1 GEDAVFFDNPDLP
14 QTRSEMALPLRV
26 RGEVIGVL
34 DVQST
39 EAAAFSDEDVAVLQT
54 MADQLAVAIENARLF
69 RETQD
74 RVRELSLLYG
84 DYSAT
89 AWARLAQPERPLG
102 YVYNR
107 VDVAPVEQLAVP
119 ALDMALQRGE
129 PVALVE
135 PEAAAGAVLAT
146 PLKLRGQTIGV
157 LGLQEM
163 DEAREWS
170 PDEVALVEAVS
181 SQVSLALENARLF
194 RETQHRTQELALI
207 NRVVSAAVS
216 FPDLR
221 EALDAVAAELIDAF
235 SLGHVGIALLNEE
248 RTALTVVADCSSVAG
263 DLGAVGVVLP
273 LEGNPSSQQ
282 VIATRRP
289 MVILDAQ
296 NSPLTASIH
305 DVMRWRGTQTLMIL
319 PLVAGDEVIGSF
331 GLDILEADR
340 TFTPDEMRLAETIVA
355 QVSTVVQN
363 ARLFE
368 QVQATLAETDVLYRA
383 SRAIVVARTP
393 DDVLRAF
400 TGHVVTPEVGRCI
413 LALIDPTSPPDE
425 PVVEVK
431 AAWEPEDERPA
442 MLGDRWAVSQIP
454 LIAGMATEPVVISD
468 VVTSPEMDEV
478 SRHVFLNVLDIKAA
492 AIIPLLAGGRHL
504 GWLLV
509 ESLEGPYDFGE
520 REVRLYRALAGQAAM
535 ALERIRLLEETERRA
550 TQLAAAS
557 EVARDATAILD
568 VDQLLHETVQLI
580 SEQFGFYHAGVF
592 LVDDKH
598 EYAVLRAASS
608 EGGRRMLSR
617 GHKLEVGKVGMVGY
631 VTDTGKPRI
640 ALDVGKDAVHFVN
653 PDLPETRSEMTLPL
667 RVHGEVIGALD
678 VQSTEESAF
687 TGEDVA
693 VLQTM
698 ADQLANAI
706 ENARLFGEIEQTA
719 ERLKELDRL
728 KSQFLA
734 NMSHEL

>member
-1 GEDAVFFDNPDLP
+1 GFYHAGVFMLDDARQYAILRAASSEGGRRMLERGHKLEVGKVGIVGYVAGSGHPRVALDVGEDAVFFDNPDLP

-425 PVVEVK
+425 PIVEVK

-492 AIIPLLAGGRHL
+492 AIIP
-504 GWLLV
+504 
-509 ESLEGPYDFGE
+509 
-520 REVRLYRALAGQAAM
+520 
-535 ALERIRLLEETERRA
+535 
-550 TQLAAAS
+550 
-557 EVARDATAILD
+557 
-568 VDQLLHETVQLI
+568 
-580 SEQFGFYHAGVF
+580 
-592 LVDDKH
+592 
-598 EYAVLRAASS
+598 
-608 EGGRRMLSR
+608 
-617 GHKLEVGKVGMVGY
+617 
-631 VTDTGKPRI
+631 
-640 ALDVGKDAVHFVN
+640 
-653 PDLPETRSEMTLPL
+653 
-667 RVHGEVIGALD
+667 
-678 VQSTEESAF
+678 
-687 TGEDVA
+687 
-693 VLQTM
+693 
-698 ADQLANAI
+698 
-706 ENARLFGEIEQTA
+706 
-719 ERLKELDRL
+719 
-728 KSQFLA
+728 
-734 NMSHEL
+734 